1 MNGQQLD
8 PMTVGFAIAVV
19 LILVIGF
26 FRRKRNMI
34 AHLAPVKRE
43 LKKEKQWL
51 RRGEYNA
58 AMVKGRQNLE
68 LVLKLV
74 AEFNGIELDNSAQ
87 AMANARSSSDGRG
100 QRETYRTNGRKRQRV
115 MTFQQF
121 GWWLDENGYLD
132 RVGKWELNEIRVI
145 GNKAVHEN
153 YVSKEDAWN
162 QYNYMEDLLR
172 IVADRH
178 ANRHKKRGP
187 EIKKSQT
194 GHYGTNV
201 KKTSGAQTKARGQ
214 NQSQGRGQSKG
225 HSQKSQSKNGG
236 QGKPERDQAKS
247 GEGKHEHVH
256 TKSNR
261 QGQAQRRENG
271 KQSNTKQSAAK
282 NGQNIRTGG
291 NADWDAKEN
300 RKAADQPMS
309 KKVPEERKVKNPQK
323 KESQVEANK
332 PQPGKEVKPETN
344 KRQQNEKA
352 EAAVSIKVQTAG
364 KSEER
369 KPRSIVTVQPV
380 QPVTPAEKTAGKP
393 LPLMPLE
400 KKTEDV
406 QQEKLSSSAKRR
418 QRRKRAQAAR
428 EAAGTS
434 GMDRES
440 RETAGT
446 QTKPVRPAESRPA
459 RQEGNRTE
467 RRPRQAAPA
476 TSMRIVTL
484 SQPVSG
490 RTAADQIR
498 NESTRSAVSKADKQ
512 PQTETQKTQSE
523 NTAKQAARRRR
534 PRRRPAAKT
543 AAGGGD
549 HEE

>member
-1 MNGQQLD
+1 MNGQQLA

-68 LVLKLV
+68 LFLKLV

-201 KKTSGAQTKARGQ
+201 KKTSGARRKHAVRI
-214 NQSQGRGQSKG
+214 SHRDAD
-225 HSQKSQSKNGG
+225 SQKDIARIRLDEASQ
-236 QGKPERDQAKS
+236 RTVDR
-247 GEGKHEHVH
+247 EGRNEI
-256 TKSNR
+256 
-261 QGQAQRRENG
+261 RRR
-271 KQSNTKQSAAK
+271 A
-282 NGQNIRTGG
+282 
-291 NADWDAKEN
+291 AKEN
-300 RKAADQPMS
+300 MSTFRRKATVRDRLRDA
-309 KKVPEERKVKNPQK
+309 KT
-323 KESQVEANK
+323 ESSPTQSSPPLRMDRISEQVEM
-332 PQPGKEVKPETN
+332 QSGCRGK
-344 KRQQNEKA
+344 
-352 EAAVSIKVQTAG
+352 
-364 KSEER
+364 
-369 KPRSIVTVQPV
+369 
-380 QPVTPAEKTAGKP
+380 
-393 LPLMPLE
+393 
-400 KKTEDV
+400 
-406 QQEKLSSSAKRR
+406 
-418 QRRKRAQAAR
+418 
-428 EAAGTS
+428 
-434 GMDRES
+434 
-440 RETAGT
+440 
-446 QTKPVRPAESRPA
+446 
-459 RQEGNRTE
+459 
-467 RRPRQAAPA
+467 
-476 TSMRIVTL
+476 
-484 SQPVSG
+484 
-490 RTAADQIR
+490 
-498 NESTRSAVSKADKQ
+498 
-512 PQTETQKTQSE
+512 
-523 NTAKQAARRRR
+523 
-534 PRRRPAAKT
+534 
-543 AAGGGD
+543 
-549 HEE
+549 